1 MGADVPTRLK
11 TPALPD
17 SKSNQYLK
25 FGPTDL
31 EKDAAQTTI
40 PFLDVQPVTTN
51 PPFPL
56 SGAGIFHK
64 GSDGSGGFVALR
76 VITYD
81 ISNHL
86 NIDVSPPLPVI
97 GVNETPTLL

>member
-1 MGADVPTRLK
+1 MPTRSEA
-11 TPALPD
+11 PALPD
-17 SKSNQYLK
+17 SKSNQYVN
-25 FGPTDL
+25 FGPTDF

-40 PFLDVQPVTTN
+40 PFLDIQPLTTN
-51 PPFPL
+51 PPSPL

-64 GSDGSGGFVALR
+64 GSDGSGGFIALR

-86 NIDVSPPLPVI
+86 NIDATDTDYRSQ
-97 GVNETPTLL
+97 

>member
-1 MGADVPTRLK
+1 MPTRLK
-11 TPALPD
+11 TRVLPD
-17 SKSNQYLK
+17 SKFNQYLN

-40 PFLDVQPVTTN
+40 PFLDIQPVTTN

-76 VITYD
+76 VMTYD
-81 ISNHL
+81 ISNHV
-86 NIDVSPPLPVI
+86 NSAPATESPPI
-97 GVNETPTLL
+97 IEVNEIFTV

>member
-1 MGADVPTRLK
+1 MPTRLK
-11 TPALPD
+11 TPARPD
-17 SKSNQYLK
+17 SKSNQYLN

-31 EKDAAQTTI
+31 IKDAAQTTI
-40 PFLDVQPVTTN
+40 PFLDIQPVVTN

-64 GSDGSGGFVALR
+64 GSDESGGFVALR

-81 ISNHL
+81 FSNHL
-86 NIDVSPPLPVI
+86 NIDVPPPVNS
-97 GVNETPTLL
+97 VNETTAV